1 MSHMKTI
8 LAGLKDS
15 AIKMRI
21 ELWLAVALIVL
32 FSGARL
38 SSAFHSNIG
47 WVNLSHATQSDTDSA
62 LSFWLPRALD
72 LNRSSVSAHM
82 GLGVGMTLYGDPRQ
96 GVSHLDD
103 PGVMLYR
110 PELALLW
117 AGEAQLRLGQ
127 FGRAAQVWRTLA
139 GEDAGMQIL
148 LAKRLLKAGEID
160 QSIDKLPLYLQLSEL
175 SQLRNPPEAISY
187 AQLAVAENS
196 RSGDAY
202 ALLAWALYQQQR
214 NEESV
219 QASRAALNFG
229 LSGQG
234 AYQTWGGT
242 YEVLGRALLNMGS
255 CQESRVALEES
266 IARASWVLWP
276 HIALGQA
283 YLCLGDNPK
292 AVEQFR
298 IALGISPGQPDA
310 EAGLRQAIGGEP

>member
-1 MSHMKTI
+1 MKTI
-8 LAGLKDS
+8 QISLKDS
-15 AIKMRI
+15 ALKMRI
-21 ELWLAVALIVL
+21 GLWVAAALIVL

-38 SSAFHSNIG
+38 SSAFLSNIG

-62 LSFWLPRALD
+62 LRFWLPQALD

-82 GLGVGMTLYGDPRQ
+82 GLGVGMTLYGDPGQ
-96 GVSHLDD
+96 AVSHLDY

-127 FGRAAQVWRTLA
+127 SGRAAQVWRTLA
-139 GEDAGMQIL
+139 GKDTDMQIL

-160 QSIDKLPLYLQLSEL
+160 QSIDRLPIYLQLSEL

-187 AQLAVAENS
+187 ATLAVAENP

-214 NEESV
+214 DQESV
-219 QASRAALNFG
+219 QASRAALNLG

-234 AYQTWGGT
+234 TYQTWGGT

-255 CQESRVALEES
+255 CQESRIALEES
-266 IARASWVLWP
+266 IAQASWVLWP

-292 AVEQFR
+292 AAEQFQ
-298 IALGISPGQPDA
+298 IALEISPGQPDA
-310 EAGLRQAIGGEP
+310 EAGLRQAIGEGP